1 MENYD
6 NIRSS
11 DTALPSVDKPVKR
24 SAVELPKEEV
34 FPSDFVADET
44 GAFPEL
50 PRATNGKK
58 TILIIDDDLDQR
70 AITQKILA
78 SAGYDCLETAAG
90 DEGLRLILDK
100 KPDLVLLD
108 YVMPLMSGAE
118 VLQELASNSIYRAV
132 SDTPVVMLTAKRR
145 EDVNPARLF
154 QLGLRMYLEKP
165 FASRELINVIENV
178 FILHD
183 LRQRNRELEQRIK
196 RTEYKYQDLIE
207 NASDLI
213 FTLNTHGQFVFINRR
228 LSVLTGYLREAW
240 KDRRFIDMVLPEDR
254 SSAEINFRN
263 TLKGKSRIFEMRI
276 RGQTGKVIHLSTNIN
291 PIFDRG
297 EVVGCVGIARDV
309 TQRKKLEQE
318 ITELKNFNESIIQS
332 IGSGLMT
339 VDLERRI
346 TSFNQAAEE
355 VLGWRAYEVIGRYLD
370 EIFSP
375 DESQRLLTSNSLESA
390 NATGAVPGQNSDTN
404 SESSKPKS
412 LLNQKI
418 SDPTTSD
425 FEASDSTRT
434 SDTNGLPN
442 REMELKR
449 QDGKTVHVG
458 FSVTP
463 RIDNRNQRVGTIISF
478 RDISLI
484 KQMQAEVLRMDRL
497 ASLGVL
503 ASGIAHEIRNPLAGI
518 KTVAQTLEED
528 IDPNDN
534 RREYVARIIRQVNR
548 MDDLLKTLFSYARP
562 KSPVPSKCRL
572 QDIINEVKPLMEQ
585 RFDKNGIQFI
595 ERYAADLP
603 PVYVDFQ
610 QIQQVF
616 INLFLNAVD
625 AMPAGG
631 KLTVSVRPT
640 WARLKH
646 VDRRGNPSNQR
657 ALYSHVSVTD
667 TGEGIPRENL
677 PAIFDPF
684 FTTKPQGSG
693 LGLSIVYRI
702 TEEHN
707 GDIQVES
714 EVGKGT
720 TFTLLLPTEK

>member
-1 MENYD
+1 MKNYD
-6 NIRSS
+6 SNRAT
-11 DTALPSVDKPVKR
+11 DAALPSVDKSV
-24 SAVELPKEEV
+24 VELTKDELMAGE
-34 FPSDFVADET
+34 FVAEEISP
-44 GAFPEL
+44 FPEA
-50 PRATNGKK
+50 PRPLNERKS
-58 TILIIDDDLDQR
+58 ILIIDDDSDQR
-70 AITQKILA
+70 AITQKILS
-78 SAGYDCLETAAG
+78 SAGYECLEATNG

-100 KPDLVLLD
+100 KPGLVLLD

-118 VLQELASNSIYRAV
+118 VLQELAGNSVYRAV

-165 FASRELINVIENV
+165 FASRELINVIENI
-178 FILHD
+178 FILQD

-213 FTLNTHGQFVFINRR
+213 FTLNNNGQFVFINRR

-240 KDRRFIDMVLPEDR
+240 KDRNFLDMVLPEDR

-263 TLKGKSRIFEMRI
+263 TLKGKSRIFEMRM
-276 RGQTGKVIHLSTNIN
+276 RGQSGKIIFLSTNIN

-355 VLGWRAYEVIGRYLD
+355 ALGWRAYEVVGRYLD

-375 DESQRLLTSNSLESA
+375 EECRSLLTSTSLELPNAA
-390 NATGAVPGQNSDTN
+390 NAVALKFEPANPTRKASDLAT
-404 SESSKPKS
+404 PDATTPD
-412 LLNQKI
+412 L
-418 SDPTTSD
+418 DTSD
-425 FEASDSTRT
+425 MKT
-434 SDTNGLPN
+434 LPN

-449 QDGKTVHVG
+449 KDAKTVHVG
-458 FSVTP
+458 FSVTS

-528 IDPNDN
+528 LEPSDGK
-534 RREYVARIIRQVNR
+534 REYVARIIRQVNR

-562 KSPVPSKCRL
+562 KSPVPSKCRV
-572 QDIINEVKPLMEQ
+572 QDIINEVKPLMDQ
-585 RFDKNGIQFI
+585 RFDNGGIAFIQD
-595 ERYAADLP
+595 YAPELP
-603 PVYVDFQ
+603 AIYVDFQ

-616 INLFLNAVD
+616 INLFLNALD
-625 AMPAGG
+625 AMPTGG
-631 KLTVSVRPT
+631 KLIVSARPAWT
-640 WARLKH
+640 LMKQ
-646 VDRRGNPSNQR
+646 VDRHGHRVAQPQQR
-657 ALYSHVSVTD
+657 TLHLQVSVTD
-667 TGEGIPRENL
+667 SGEGIPRENL
-677 PAIFDPF
+677 QAIFDPF

-702 TEEHN
+702 IEEHN
-707 GDIQVES
+707 GDIQVQS

-720 TFTLLLPTEK
+720 TFVLLLPTEK

>member
-1 MENYD
+1 VETYD
-6 NIRSS
+6 NLRST
-11 DTALPSVDKPVKR
+11 DTALPSVDK
-24 SAVELPKEEV
+24 SIVELPKEEAL
-34 FPSDFVADET
+34 PDEFVADEL
-44 GAFPEL
+44 GPFPES
-50 PRATNGKK
+50 PRRANEQKR
-58 TILIIDDDLDQR
+58 ILIIDDDADQR
-70 AITQKILA
+70 AITKKILA
-78 SAGYDCLETAAG
+78 SAGYDCLEASTG

-118 VLQELASNSIYRAV
+118 VLQELASNSVYRAV

-165 FASRELINVIENV
+165 FASRELINVIENI

-213 FTLNTHGQFVFINRR
+213 FTINTNGQFVFINRR

-240 KDRRFIDMVLPEDR
+240 KDRNFLDMVLPEDR
-254 SSAEINFRN
+254 SNAEINFRN

-276 RGQTGKVIHLSTNIN
+276 RGQSGKIIYLSTNIN

-332 IGSGLMT
+332 IGSGLLT
-339 VDLERRI
+339 VDLERRL

-355 VLGWRAYEVIGRYLD
+355 VLGWRAYEVVGRYLD

-375 DESQRLLTSNSLESA
+375 EECQRLLTSNSLEFA
-390 NATGAVPGQNSDTN
+390 NALGSSSLRDTDGKSKNST
-404 SESSKPKS
+404 K
-412 LLNQKI
+412 
-418 SDPTTSD
+418 TSD
-425 FEASDSTRT
+425 FPT
-434 SDTNGLPN
+434 SDAKTSDNPLPN

-449 QDGKTVHVG
+449 KDGKTVHVG

-528 IDPNDN
+528 INPDDGK
-534 RREYVARIIRQVNR
+534 REYVARIIRQVNR

-562 KSPVPSKCRL
+562 KSPVPSHCRL
-572 QDIINEVKPLMEQ
+572 QDIINEIKPLMEQ
-585 RFDKNGIQFI
+585 RFDKNGVRFI
-595 ERYAADLP
+595 ENYTPDLP

-616 INLFLNAVD
+616 MNLFLNAID
-625 AMPAGG
+625 AMPVGG
-631 KLTVSVRPT
+631 QLTVSAHPAWT
-640 WARLKH
+640 MLKR
-646 VDRRGNPSNQR
+646 VDRRGHRYPLLNQR
-657 ALYSHVSVTD
+657 ALYLQVNVAD
-667 TGEGIPRENL
+667 TGEGIARENL
-677 PAIFDPF
+677 QAIFDPF

-702 TEEHN
+702 MEEHN

-720 TFTLLLPTEK
+720 TFALLLPTEK

>member
-1 MENYD
+1 VENYD
-6 NIRSS
+6 NNR
-11 DTALPSVDKPVKR
+11 TANAVLPSIDK
-24 SAVELPKEEV
+24 SIVELPKEEAL
-34 FPSDFVADET
+34 PDELVADEISP
-44 GAFPEL
+44 FPES
-50 PRATNGKK
+50 PRPTSEKK

-78 SAGYDCLETAAG
+78 SAGYDCLEASTG
-90 DEGLRLILDK
+90 DEGLRLILDR
-100 KPDLVLLD
+100 KPNLVLLD

-118 VLQELASNSIYRAV
+118 VLQELANNAVYRAV
-132 SDTPVVMLTAKRR
+132 SDTPVIMLTAKRR

-165 FASRELINVIENV
+165 FASRELLNVIDNV

-213 FTLNTHGQFVFINRR
+213 FTLNTNGQFVFINRR

-240 KDRRFIDMVLPEDR
+240 KDRHFLDIVLPEDR

-263 TLKGKSRIFEMRI
+263 TLKGKSRIFEMRM
-276 RGQTGKVIHLSTNIN
+276 RGQTGKIIHLSTNIN

-339 VDLERRI
+339 VDLERRL

-355 VLGWRAYEVIGRYLD
+355 VLGWRAYEVVGRYLD

-375 DESQRLLTSNSLESA
+375 EECRQLLTSNNLEF
-390 NATGAVPGQNSDTN
+390 ATLRG
-404 SESSKPKS
+404 KPEN
-412 LLNQKI
+412 LPAI
-418 SDPTTSD
+418 SDRKAS
-425 FEASDSTRT
+425 EAKAPDETEPS
-434 SDTNGLPN
+434 GLPN
-442 REMELKR
+442 REMEIKR
-449 QDGKTVHVG
+449 QDGKSVHVG

-518 KTVAQTLEED
+518 KTVAQTLEEEIAPHD
-528 IDPNDN
+528 GK
-534 RREYVARIIRQVNR
+534 REYVARIIRQVNR
-548 MDDLLKTLFSYARP
+548 MDELLKTLFSYARP
-562 KSPVPSKCRL
+562 KSPVPSHCRL
-572 QDIINEVKPLMEQ
+572 QDLINEVRPLMEQ
-585 RFDKNGIQFI
+585 RFDKNGIQFV
-595 ERYAADLP
+595 ENYTAELP
-603 PVYVDFQ
+603 LVYVDFQ

-616 INLFLNAVD
+616 INLFLNAID

-631 KLTVSVRPT
+631 RLTVSARPSWT
-640 WARLKH
+640 MLKR
-646 VDRRGNPSNQR
+646 VDHRGQRYPLPNQR
-657 ALYSHVSVTD
+657 ALYLHVSVMD
-667 TGEGIPRENL
+667 TGEGIARENL
-677 PAIFDPF
+677 QAIFDPF

-702 TEEHN
+702 IEEHN
-707 GDIQVES
+707 GDIQVAS

>member
-1 MENYD
+1 MESYD
-6 NIRSS
+6 NTRVT
-11 DTALPSVDKPVKR
+11 DTALPSVDK
-24 SAVELPKEEV
+24 SIVELPKEEAL
-34 FPSDFVADET
+34 PDEFVADELRP
-44 GAFPEL
+44 FPES
-50 PRATNGKK
+50 PRRANEKK
-58 TILIIDDDLDQR
+58 TILIIDDDADQR

-78 SAGYDCLETAAG
+78 SAGYDCLEASTG

-118 VLQELASNSIYRAV
+118 VLQELAGNSVYRAV

-165 FASRELINVIENV
+165 FASRELINVIENI

-240 KDRRFIDMVLPEDR
+240 KDRNFHDMVLPEDR
-254 SSAEINFRN
+254 SNAEINFRN

-276 RGQTGKVIHLSTNIN
+276 RGQTGKIIYLSTNIN

-309 TQRKKLEQE
+309 TQRQKLEQE

-332 IGSGLMT
+332 IGSGLIT

-355 VLGWRAYEVIGRYLD
+355 ALGWRAYEVVGRYLD

-375 DESQRLLTSNSLESA
+375 EECRRLLTSNILEFAGELGLS
-390 NATGAVPGQNSDTN
+390 PHKP
-404 SESSKPKS
+404 ESSKSTSSPA
-412 LLNQKI
+412 
-418 SDPTTSD
+418 TSD
-425 FEASDSTRT
+425 FET
-434 SDTNGLPN
+434 SDTKASDNGLPN

-449 QDGKTVHVG
+449 KDGKTVHVG

-528 IDPNDN
+528 IEPNDG

-562 KSPVPSKCRL
+562 KSPVPTKCCL
-572 QDIINEVKPLMEQ
+572 QDIINEVKPLMDQ
-585 RFDKNGIQFI
+585 RFEKNGIEFVQN
-595 ERYAADLP
+595 YPPDLP
-603 PVYVDFQ
+603 LIYVDFQ

-616 INLFLNAVD
+616 INLFLNAID
-625 AMPAGG
+625 AMPSGG
-631 KLTVSVRPT
+631 KLTVSARPAST
-640 WARLKH
+640 MLKR
-646 VDRRGNPSNQR
+646 VDHRGHRYPLPHQR
-657 ALYSHVSVTD
+657 TLYSHVSVTD
-667 TGEGIPRENL
+667 TGEGIARENL

-702 TEEHN
+702 IEEHE

-714 EVGKGT
+714 AIGKGT
-720 TFTLLLPTEK
+720 TFALLLPTEK

>member
-1 MENYD
+1 MENYE
-6 NIRSS
+6 NLRAV
-11 DTALPSVDKPVKR
+11 DTALPSVDKSV
-24 SAVELPKEEV
+24 VELPKDELMAGEI
-34 FPSDFVADET
+34 VADE
-44 GAFPEL
+44 ANPFPEA
-50 PRATNGKK
+50 PRRANEKK
-58 TILIIDDDLDQR
+58 TILIIDDDRDQR

-78 SAGYDCLETAAG
+78 SAGYECLEASTG

-118 VLQELASNSIYRAV
+118 VLQELAGNSVYRAV

-178 FILHD
+178 FILHE

-213 FTLNTHGQFVFINRR
+213 FTVNTNGQFVFINRR

-240 KDRRFIDMVLPEDR
+240 KDRNFLDMVLPEDR

-276 RGQTGKVIHLSTNIN
+276 RGQNGKIIFLSTNIN

-355 VLGWRAYEVIGRYLD
+355 GLGWRAYEVVGRYLD

-375 DESQRLLTSNSLESA
+375 AECQRLLTSNSLEFSNTLGA
-390 NATGAVPGQNSDTN
+390 PSRRKSEHKSPAATAELAAADT
-404 SESSKPKS
+404 K
-412 LLNQKI
+412 
-418 SDPTTSD
+418 T
-425 FEASDSTRT
+425 ADS
-434 SDTNGLPN
+434 NGLPN

-449 QDGKTVHVG
+449 KDGKTVHVG

-484 KQMQAEVLRMDRL
+484 KHMQAEVLRMDRL

-528 IDPNDN
+528 LAPGDGK
-534 RREYVARIIRQVNR
+534 REYVARIIRQVNR
-548 MDDLLKTLFSYARP
+548 MDELLKTLFSYARP
-562 KSPVPSKCRL
+562 KSPVPTKCRL
-572 QDIINEVKPLMEQ
+572 QDIINEVKPLMDQ
-585 RFDKNGIQFI
+585 RFDKNGITFVQD
-595 ERYAADLP
+595 YAADLP
-603 PVYVDFQ
+603 PVCVDFQ

-616 INLFLNAVD
+616 INLFLNAID
-625 AMPAGG
+625 AMPSGG
-631 KLTVSVRPT
+631 KLTVTARPT
-640 WARLKH
+640 WMTLKH
-646 VDRRGNPSNQR
+646 VDSNGHRLSSPHQR
-657 ALYSHVSVTD
+657 ALYSQVKVSD
-667 TGEGIPRENL
+667 TGEGIARENL
-677 PAIFDPF
+677 QAIFDPF

-702 TEEHN
+702 IEEHA

-720 TFTLLLPTEK
+720 TFALLLPTEK

>member
-1 MENYD
+1 MQETKVETYD
-6 NIRSS
+6 NLRAT
-11 DTALPSVDKPVKR
+11 DTALPSVDK
-24 SAVELPKEEV
+24 SIVELPKEET
-34 FPSDFVADET
+34 PADEFVADEI
-44 GAFPEL
+44 GPFPES
-50 PRATNGKK
+50 PRRANEQKR
-58 TILIIDDDLDQR
+58 ILIIDDDADQR

-78 SAGYDCLETAAG
+78 SAGYDCLEASTG

-118 VLQELASNSIYRAV
+118 VLQELASNSVYRAV

-165 FASRELINVIENV
+165 FASRELINVIENI

-213 FTLNTHGQFVFINRR
+213 FTINTNGQFVFINRR

-240 KDRRFIDMVLPEDR
+240 KDRNFLDMVLPEDR
-254 SSAEINFRN
+254 ANAEINFRN

-276 RGQTGKVIHLSTNIN
+276 RGQSGKIIFLSTNIN

-309 TQRKKLEQE
+309 TQRQKLEQE

-332 IGSGLMT
+332 IGSGLIT

-355 VLGWRAYEVIGRYLD
+355 ALGWRAYEVVGRYLD

-375 DESQRLLTSNSLESA
+375 EECRRLLTSNSLEFADELGLSPHQFE
-390 NATGAVPGQNSDTN
+390 ATSETSKLTYKASDFATTDA
-404 SESSKPKS
+404 
-412 LLNQKI
+412 KI
-418 SDPTTSD
+418 SD
-425 FEASDSTRT
+425 
-434 SDTNGLPN
+434 NGLPN

-449 QDGKTVHVG
+449 KDGKTVHVG

-528 IDPNDN
+528 IEPGDS

-562 KSPVPSKCRL
+562 KSPVPTTCRL
-572 QDIINEVKPLMEQ
+572 QDIINEVKPLMDQ
-585 RFDKNGIQFI
+585 RFEKNGIEFI
-595 ERYAADLP
+595 QNYAPDLP
-603 PVYVDFQ
+603 LIYVDFQ

-616 INLFLNAVD
+616 INLFLNAID
-625 AMPAGG
+625 AMPTGG
-631 KLTVSVRPT
+631 KLTVTARP
-640 WARLKH
+640 ARTMLKR
-646 VDRRGNPSNQR
+646 VARRGHRYPLPNQNT
-657 ALYSHVSVTD
+657 LYSHVSVTD
-667 TGEGIPRENL
+667 TGEGIARENL

-702 TEEHN
+702 IEEHN

-714 EVGKGT
+714 TLGKGT
-720 TFTLLLPTEK
+720 TFALLLPTEK